1 MATLVTSGRTAI
13 AASVKDGDIFM
24 GWGSG
29 DVAWDTTPVPEE
41 VSKTALL
48 APVGYRKLTESA
60 FCTPD
65 PAGGIVVPTGRFAI
79 SATPT
84 NHLYL
89 RFTFDFEDSPT
100 AQIRETGVFLNT
112 VTQAGLPLGQM
123 YFAPGQVTTVGT
135 MLLAENIARINRTPA
150 TRETFEFVVTF

>member
-1 MATLVTSGRTAI
+1 MAILVTSGRTAI
-13 AASVKDGDIFM
+13 ADTIRDSTIFM

-29 DVAWDTTPVPEE
+29 LAAWDTNFVIEQTSKTQLVTPV
-41 VSKTALL
+41 
-48 APVGYRKLTESA
+48 GFRRLTESA

-65 PAGGIVVPTGRFAI
+65 PNGTIVVPTGSFI
-79 SATPT
+79 VSQTPT

-100 AQIRETGVFLNT
+100 AQIRESAVFLGT
-112 VTQAGLPLGQM
+112 VTQAGLPLGQN
-123 YFAPGQVTTVGT
+123 YFSPAQVTNPGT
-135 MLLAENIARINRTPA
+135 MLVAENVPRINRTPA

>member
-13 AASVKDGDIFM
+13 AASVKDSPIFM
-24 GWGSG
+24 GWGTG
-29 DVAWDTTPVPEE
+29 LTAWDTTPVPEE
-41 VSKTALL
+41 VSKAELV

-65 PAGGIVVPTGRFAI
+65 AAGGIVVPTGRFSI

-100 AQIRETGVFLNT
+100 AIIRETGVFLNT
-112 VTQAGLPLGQM
+112 VTHAGLPIGQF
-123 YFAPGQVTTVGT
+123 YFAPGQVTNVGT